1 ADRDVHD
8 ARRGDGLAG
17 IQARGGRAGTLRARR
32 AGSRHGRPLGAL
44 LPDRAARGAAV
55 HRAVARPGRRMRSA
69 LGVALLVAAVLSCL
83 LAAGARADGDPASDY
98 LLAQRIFF
106 PFDAKIP
113 QQKQRELSAVVDGA
127 NRAGLKIRVALIW
140 SSYDLGA
147 ITSLWKKPRTYARF
161 LGEELQFVYK
171 QRLLIVMPGGFGIY
185 WHGHPVDRDGR
196 FGVPDAVHRYP
207 GDRLGRDDDRDVVA
221 APDARQLR
229 RVADRPV
236 PLRHEPPF
244 LRVLL
249 EDSLRVPVSV
259 DAHRDDRR
267 LRVRRE

>member
-1 ADRDVHD
+1 
-8 ARRGDGLAG
+8 
-17 IQARGGRAGTLRARR
+17 
-32 AGSRHGRPLGAL
+32 
-44 LPDRAARGAAV
+44 
-55 HRAVARPGRRMRSA
+55 MRSA

-113 QQKQRELSAVVDGA
+113 QQKQRELSAVVGGA

-185 WHGHPVDRDGR
+185 WHGHPVDREYR
-196 FGVPDAVHRYP
+196 TLSSVPIGKSPAGLVDAASAAVQKLAKQKHITIQAAAEPSSPGGGTTHRTALIVLAAV
-207 GDRLGRDDDRDVVA
+207 GGIALLVLLRLA
-221 APDARQLR
+221 LR
-229 RVADRPV
+229 RRT
-236 PLRHEPPF
+236 
-244 LRVLL
+244 
-249 EDSLRVPVSV
+249 
-259 DAHRDDRR
+259 
-267 LRVRRE
+267 